1 MSEKELGYFEKI
13 DTIEDLYDQ
22 DGEVTQLSIWT
33 EASLVRKGNPLIKSR
48 MSWPLNAQKI
58 LLLLA
63 SSYTELTNEF
73 GDKFVKDKDKN
84 FWSIPV
90 SALEDQLGVKRLSST
105 YLKDLAQV
113 MVQTSIEINLPTTK
127 EGEYAWR
134 MAPLFADATY
144 QNGTLSLELTRLCK
158 EQLGRFTSGYTQYYL
173 KNVIRMRSQYSI
185 RIYEL
190 INAEKFKAPIGA
202 VTYSVDE
209 LRLLIGVAE
218 DSYKTFG
225 IFNSKVI
232 GPSVDEINE
241 IDGENLYVGY
251 TKLRTGRSITH
262 IKFLYIDK
270 NRIKEEANNKIN
282 SRKHQY
288 NSSYDIE
295 KLQESLKLDKKMLS
309 YDWRYYYDL
318 ALAAIDAHRKSY
330 ESLKNLELDD
340 DYIVYNYL
348 KRNYEYVKKRA
359 DKNFDSYFVASL
371 TNDYAGSFGEMEKY

>member
-1 MSEKELGYFEKI
+1 MSEKELGYFEKFESI
-13 DTIEDLYDQ
+13 DDLYDQ

-33 EASLVRKGNPLIKSR
+33 DDSLVRKGNPLIKSR

-58 LLLLA
+58 LLLVA
-63 SSYTELTNEF
+63 SSFSELTDEF
-73 GDKFVKDKDKN
+73 GNKFVPDKNKN
-84 FWSIPV
+84 FWSISV
-90 SALEDQLGVKRLSST
+90 STLEDQLGVKRLSSV
-105 YLKDLAQV
+105 YLKQLTST
-113 MVQTSIEINLPTTK
+113 MIKTSIDINLPTIK
-127 EGEYAWR
+127 EGEYAWK

-144 QNGTLSLELTRLCK
+144 QNGKLTLELTRLCK

-202 VTYSVDE
+202 VTYPVE
-209 LRLLIGVAE
+209 EFRRLIGISE

-251 TKLRTGRSITH
+251 TKLRTGRSISH

-282 SRKHQY
+282 SIKHKY
-288 NSSYDIE
+288 SSTYDID
-295 KLQESLKLDKKMLS
+295 KLKDFLNLDKKTSS

-318 ALAAIDAHRKSY
+318 ALAAIDSHRKSY
-330 ESLKNLELDD
+330 ESLKDLELDD

-348 KRNYEYVKKRA
+348 KKNYEYVKKRA
-359 DKNFDSYFVASL
+359 NKNFDSYFVASL
-371 TNDYAGSFGEMEKY
+371 TNDYAGSFGTMERI